1 MGPGGPAQPGAPGVG
16 CQCHGGL
23 LKAGAARKTPGCRG
37 RKPPR
42 AGTVCECPA
51 PRTAPALHPL
61 PLLSRP
67 RLRGSQR
74 SPSWAMGCPEALAGQ
89 DETEGPLS
97 PSTSR
102 TQSRLRPLTQMSL
115 FPEKVSR
122 CARTCSNSPAFCSS
136 SAVGPAGRALELGPR
151 RAPPPQSR
159 PQAPPPRSVLRHC
172 SPEPVTCP
180 GPTVSCPA
188 WDPETRGP
196 LPGPPVPAP
205 PIPRLGRA
213 QALLLSLQGPGPAP
227 APCGRPHSGPE
238 LLEVD
243 CKGL

>member
-74 SPSWAMGCPEALAGQ
+74 SPSWATGCPEALAGQ
-89 DETEGPLS
+89 DEAEGPLS

-159 PQAPPPRSVLRHC
+159 PQAPPPRC
-172 SPEPVTCP
+172 SQALQSRTCHMP
-180 GPTVSCPA
+180 GPYGLMPSVGPRNKWSVA
-188 WDPETRGP
+188 WAARPSTSHP
-196 LPGPPVPAP
+196 TA
-205 PIPRLGRA
+205 
-213 QALLLSLQGPGPAP
+213 GPGPGSAAVPPGAWPCPCPLRP
-227 APCGRPHSGPE
+227 AAQRA
-238 LLEVD
+238 
-243 CKGL
+243 